1 MPRISPAHARAT
13 HARAAHAQDAAGA
26 APTGAPHSE
35 QPEVGGGFVTVLAFC
50 GIVVSVMQTL
60 VVPLV
65 ADLPKLLHT
74 TTSNASWVI
83 TATLLAGAVATPV
96 MGRLGDMFG
105 KRRMLIV
112 ALGLL
117 VVGSLIC
124 ALTSELVL
132 MVIGRAIQGG
142 AMGAIPLGIS
152 IMRDELPPKRLGSA
166 MALMSSSLGIGGAL
180 GMPAAAFVAQHSDWH
195 VLFFGSAGL
204 GLIAIVL
211 VLLAVPESAL
221 RAPGRFD
228 VIGAVGLSV
237 GLVALL
243 LPITKG
249 SDWGWGSPTTLGL
262 LGAAVVILVGWGF
275 LELRTANPLVD
286 LRTTARRQVLLT
298 NLASILVGFSYYAM
312 SLVLP
317 QLLELPKATGYG
329 LGQSMVVAG
338 LCVAPMGA
346 AMMLVSP
353 LSARINTTRGPK
365 VSLMA
370 GLVVIGA
377 GYGGGMAMLT
387 SVWQIAIISAV
398 IGTGVGIAYSA
409 MPTLIIS
416 AVPAGETGAAN
427 GLNTLMRSIGTSTS
441 SAVVGVILARQTTRL
456 GAVEL
461 PNMTAF
467 RTAFAVACAAAILG
481 LLIAFFLPARRAAAV
496 AAATDPIEAAVPAEA
511 TVPAE
516 AAEDAG
522 AVAETVAVAKPV
534 TTVEPVTAVDSAA
547 ALGARAAVDTGAA
560 VDAGADA
567 APPAGRVIHGKVL
580 GPDAAPVPGA
590 AVTLIDTAGRQLG
603 RTLSDSGGRY
613 SVRAPE
619 AGSFVVIGSAAG
631 HRPRATTVPVADAPV
646 ACELLLDGG
655 DGVTGTVRS
664 EGGPALAG
672 AVVTATDARGE
683 VAASAMTG
691 ADGAF
696 SLPQLSPGP
705 YALTVSAA
713 DHRPYA
719 VQTEITG
726 GPAQRVDVEL
736 RSAVTVRGTVRDRGG
751 RPLEDARVSLLDSAG
766 DVVARCVTDE
776 GGGFAFTDLADGQ
789 YTVLT
794 AGYAP
799 ATTPITLATDPA
811 PAAVRQVDFL
821 LTHG

>member
-1 MPRISPAHARAT
+1 MPPRISPAHARA
-13 HARAAHAQDAAGA
+13 AHPQDAAGA
-26 APTGAPHSE
+26 APHSSPHSSPHSE

-124 ALTSELVL
+124 ALTSDLVL

-204 GLIAIVL
+204 GLIAVAL

-228 VIGAVGLSV
+228 IVGAIGLSA

-262 LGAAVVILVGWGF
+262 LGVAVVILVGWGF
-275 LELRTANPLVD
+275 FELRTSNPLVD

-298 NLASILVGFSYYAM
+298 NLASILVGFSYYVM
-312 SLVLP
+312 SLVFP
-317 QLLELPKATGYG
+317 QLIELPKASGYG

-377 GYGGGMAMLT
+377 GYGGGMAMLD
-387 SVWQIAIISAV
+387 SVWQIAIVSAV

-456 GAVEL
+456 GSVDL

-467 RTAFAVACAAAILG
+467 RTAIGVACAAAVLG

-496 AAATDPIEAAVPAEA
+496 AAAADPIEAAVPAEA
-511 TVPAE
+511 VGDDADPAHPAE
-516 AAEDAG
+516 TAAE
-522 AVAETVAVAKPV
+522 
-534 TTVEPVTAVDSAA
+534 
-547 ALGARAAVDTGAA
+547 
-560 VDAGADA
+560 A
-567 APPAGRVIHGKVL
+567 APPAGRVIHGRVL

-603 RTLSDSGGRY
+603 RTLSDGGGRY
-613 SVRAPE
+613 SVAAPE

-631 HRPRATTVPVADAPV
+631 HRPRATTLSVADGPV

-655 DGVTGTVRS
+655 DGVTGTVRTG
-664 EGGPALAG
+664 GGPVLAG
-672 AVVTATDARGE
+672 AAVTATDARGE
-683 VAASAMTG
+683 VAASAVTG
-691 ADGAF
+691 DDGAF
-696 SLPQLSPGP
+696 GLPQLAPGP

-713 DHRPYA
+713 GHRPYA
-719 VQTEITG
+719 VQVEITDG
-726 GPAQRVDVEL
+726 ATRRIDVEL
-736 RSAVTVRGTVRDRGG
+736 PSAVTVRGTVRDRGG
-751 RPLEDARVSLLDSAG
+751 RPLEDARVSLLDAAG

-776 GGGFAFTDLADGQ
+776 RGGFAFTDLADGQ

-799 ATTPITLATDPA
+799 ATTPITLAAGPD

>member
-1 MPRISPAHARAT
+1 MPSRIPPAHARA
-13 HARAAHAQDAAGA
+13 AHTQDSAGT
-26 APTGAPHSE
+26 APPEAPHNE

-124 ALTSELVL
+124 ALTSDLVL
-132 MVIGRAIQGG
+132 MVIGRAVQGG

-204 GLIAIVL
+204 GAIAVVL

-221 RAPGRFD
+221 RSPGRFD
-228 VIGAVGLSV
+228 IAGAIGLSA

-275 LELRTANPLVD
+275 LELRTSNPLVD

-298 NLASILVGFSYYAM
+298 NLASILVGFSYYVM
-312 SLVLP
+312 SLVFP

-377 GYGGGMAMLT
+377 GYGGGMAMLH
-387 SVWQIAIISAV
+387 SVWQIAICSAV

-456 GAVEL
+456 GSVEV
-461 PNMTAF
+461 PDMTAF
-467 RTAFAVACAAAILG
+467 RTAVGVACAAAVLG

-496 AAATDPIEAAVPAEA
+496 AAATVTADPIEAAVPAEA
-511 TVPAE
+511 VG
-516 AAEDAG
+516 DAT
-522 AVAETVAVAKPV
+522 TVAN
-534 TTVEPVTAVDSAA
+534 TATIADAPASPDSAA
-547 ALGARAAVDTGAA
+547 E
-560 VDAGADA
+560 A
-567 APPAGRVIHGKVL
+567 APPAGRVIHGRVL

-603 RTLSDSGGRY
+603 RTLSDGGGRY
-613 SVRAPE
+613 SVPAPE

-631 HRPRATTVPVADAPV
+631 HRPRATTLSVADGPV

-655 DGVTGTVRS
+655 DGVNGTVRTA
-664 EGGPALAG
+664 GGPVLAG
-672 AVVTATDARGE
+672 AAVTATDARGE
-683 VAASAMTG
+683 VAASAVTG
-691 ADGAF
+691 DDGAF
-696 SLPQLSPGP
+696 GLPQLAPGP

-719 VQTEITG
+719 VQVEITG
-726 GPAQRVDVEL
+726 GATQRIDVEL
-736 RSAVTVRGTVRDRGG
+736 PSAVTVRGTVRDRGG
-751 RPLEDARVSLLDSAG
+751 RPQEDARVSLLDAAG

-776 GGGFAFTDLADGQ
+776 RGGFAFTDLADGQ

-794 AGYAP
+794 SGYAP
-799 ATTPITLATDPA
+799 ATTPITLPAGPDPT
-811 PAAVRQVDFL
+811 AVRQVDFL